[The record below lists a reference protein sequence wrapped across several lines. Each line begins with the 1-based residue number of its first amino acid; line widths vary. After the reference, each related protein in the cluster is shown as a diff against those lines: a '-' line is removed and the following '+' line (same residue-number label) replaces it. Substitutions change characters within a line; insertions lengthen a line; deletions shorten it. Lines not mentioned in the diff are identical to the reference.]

1 MTFASRILRRAEI
14 ALWVMGISL
23 LGVALG
29 ATLYRWHY
37 QTQQER
43 AMLAQMSVDPRALA
57 ANDLVTTDNV
67 TTGNEAPPQHKVVA
81 DFVGPI
87 APPMSI
93 ETIGPAKPAGLDS
106 AAAAPAAEPLTE
118 VKTPAPPPRVAV
130 AKPKAPPAFGRIEI
144 PRIGVRAI
152 VQEGSDEKTLARAV
166 GLIPE
171 GARPGES
178 GNIVLAGHRDTFF
191 WPLRKIKVNDRIR
204 VFVPPNEYE
213 YKVDAVRIVEP
224 EETEVLQSR
233 GVEEL
238 TLVTCYPFRF
248 VGPAPDRFIV
258 SASRVQ

>member
-43 AMLAQMSVDPRALA
+43 AMLAQMSVASPALA
-57 ANDLVTTDNV
+57 ASEFNPTDI
-67 TTGNEAPPQHKVVA
+67 EAPPQRKVVA
-81 DFVGPI
+81 DFVGPV
-87 APPMSI
+87 APPASI
-93 ETIGPAKPAGLDS
+93 ETIGPTKPAGLEPAAQS
-106 AAAAPAAEPLTE
+106 PSALLPQVKEPAPRRAAAVE
-118 VKTPAPPPRVAV
+118 
-130 AKPKAPPAFGRIEI
+130 KPKAPPAFGRIEI

-178 GNIVLAGHRDTFF
+178 GNVVLAGHRDTFF

-204 VFVPPNEYE
+204 VVVPPNEYE

-248 VGPAPDRFIV
+248 VGPSPDRFIV